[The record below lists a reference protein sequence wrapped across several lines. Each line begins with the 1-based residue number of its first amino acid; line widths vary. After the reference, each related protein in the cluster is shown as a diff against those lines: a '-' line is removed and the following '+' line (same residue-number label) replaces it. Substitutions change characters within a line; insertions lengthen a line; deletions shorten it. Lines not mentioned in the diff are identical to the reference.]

1 MKGQK
6 LYEEAKRVI
15 PGATQ
20 LFSKRAELFLPKLWP
35 SYYSKA
41 KGCKVWDLDGK
52 EYLDFSLMGVG
63 TAVLGYARREVDTK
77 VIEAIKKGNLT
88 TLNAPEE
95 VKLAEKLLEL
105 HPWADMVRFAKTGGE
120 AVTIAVRIARA
131 KTNRDIVLFC
141 GYHGWHDWYLSAN
154 LNQEDSLKEHLLEG
168 LNPLG
173 VPKALRGTAFPFR
186 YNDVNALK
194 ELATKYK
201 RDVACIIVEPI
212 RNVQP
217 TKEFIDIL
225 HDVRDHLKVP
235 LIVDEI
241 SAGFRL
247 TVGGAHKVLGIE
259 PDIAVFGKAMS
270 NGYPMSA
277 VIGRAWVMDI
287 AQDTFISSTYWTERS
302 GLVAS
307 LETIRLLDLWK
318 VPSHLINVG
327 RQVKNIWRRASDR
340 YGIEISIAGIDP
352 IPNFAFNTE
361 DPLLYK
367 TLFTQLML
375 HKGFLASTLCF
386 ASYSHRKNHL
396 RLYRKAVE
404 ETFYELSSKDP
415 HKLLKTEVCH
425 KTFRR
430 LT

>member
-1 MKGQK
+1 MRGQE
-6 LYEEAKRVI
+6 LYEEAKRAI

-35 SYYSKA
+35 AYYSKA

-63 TAVLGYARREVDTK
+63 TAVLGYARREVDSK

-95 VKLAEKLLEL
+95 VELAEKLLEL
-105 HPWADMVRFAKTGGE
+105 HTWADMVRFAKTGGE

-173 VPKALRGTAFPFR
+173 VPKALKGTAFPFR
-186 YNDVNALK
+186 YNDVNTLK

-201 RDVACIIVEPI
+201 REIACIIVEPI

-217 TKEFIDIL
+217 TKEFIDTL
-225 HDVRDHLKVP
+225 HDVRDSLKVP

-247 TVGGAHKVLGIE
+247 TVGGAHKVLGIK
-259 PDIAVFGKAMS
+259 PDMAVFGKAMS

-277 VIGRAWVMDI
+277 VIGRASVMDV

-307 LETIRLLDLWK
+307 LETIKLLDLWE

-327 RQVKNIWRRASDR
+327 RQVKSIWKRASNR
-340 YGIEISIAGIDP
+340 YGIEINISGIDP

-375 HKGFLASTLCF
+375 DKGFLASTLCF

-404 ETFYELSSKDP
+404 ETFYELGSKDP
-415 HKLLKTEVCH
+415 YSLLKTEVCH

>member
-6 LYEEAKRVI
+6 LYEEAKRII

-194 ELATKYK
+194 ELVTKYK
-201 RDVACIIVEPI
+201 RDIACIIVEPI

-287 AQDTFISSTYWTERS
+287 TQDTFISSTYWTERS

-318 VPSHLINVG
+318 VPSHLKDVG
-327 RQVKNIWRRASDR
+327 RKIKSIWKKASDR
-340 YGIEISIAGIDP
+340 YGIEINISGIDP
-352 IPNFAFNTE
+352 IPNFTFNVE
-361 DPLLYK
+361 DPLLFK

-375 HKGFLASTLCF
+375 DKGFLASTLCF
-386 ASYSHRKNHL
+386 VSYSHRDSHL
-396 RLYRKAVE
+396 RRYSKAVK
-404 ETFYELSSKDP
+404 ETFYELSIQDP
-415 HKLLKTEVCH
+415 YRLLKTEVCH
-425 KTFRR
+425 NTFRR